1 MKAAHKSAGFS
12 SEPRNS
18 YKSSEPSTPL
28 TEPPTCRRG
37 GFTSRPAPAPHP
49 GTVCG
54 LGFGFGF
61 GAPPHAAWSRA
72 GAPRGLDFLLR
83 LLRRFCADESFL
95 KDKPYDRLEHGKVPV
110 IGRES
115 SKELGKKGER
125 EEEVDASSNSFLQRK
140 MEFRSQKNGKGMVK
154 TEGMDGMGKSNRCW
168 EMGTDF
174 ALSKTRF
181 CSSVPSRRGPVP
193 GEQRRALGR
202 PVPALLSLAQVK
214 RLFRTN

>member
-49 GTVCG
+49 GTACG
-54 LGFGFGF
+54 LGFGFG
-61 GAPPHAAWSRA
+61 APSHAAWSRA
-72 GAPRGLDFLLR
+72 GAPRGLDFLLQ

-140 MEFRSQKNGKGMVK
+140 MECRSQKNGKGMVK
-154 TEGMDGMGKSNRCW
+154 TEGTDGMGKSNRCW
-168 EMGTDF
+168 AMGTDF

-193 GEQRRALGR
+193 GEQRSSPG
-202 PVPALLSLAQVK
+202 PAGPCTSFISTSETFV
-214 RLFRTN
+214 